1 LTSGCAFK
9 TPKIKSAVPNDPL
22 PTVSGQQDMDSFG
35 AAAISP
41 ITGMT
46 KRQRAK
52 AEDETAYSI
61 QPEPERITKA
71 RQRIEELHLLIHHWE
86 KHERE
91 KQVRQE
97 NSMS

>member
-1 LTSGCAFK
+1 M
-9 TPKIKSAVPNDPL
+9 PNDPL

-61 QPEPERITKA
+61 QPEPESITNAKKRIKELEIFIQH
-71 RQRIEELHLLIHHWE
+71 REE
-86 KHERE
+86 HERE

>member
-1 LTSGCAFK
+1 
-9 TPKIKSAVPNDPL
+9 VPNDPL

-61 QPEPERITKA
+61 QPEPESITNAKKRIKELEIFIQH
-71 RQRIEELHLLIHHWE
+71 REE
-86 KHERE
+86 HERE

>member
-1 LTSGCAFK
+1 
-9 TPKIKSAVPNDPL
+9 
-22 PTVSGQQDMDSFG
+22 MDSFG

-61 QPEPERITKA
+61 QPEPESITNAKKRIKELEIFIQH
-71 RQRIEELHLLIHHWE
+71 REE
-86 KHERE
+86 HERE